1 MKKEIKLG
9 VLVAIVFVC
18 MTSIGINASAAG
30 NKRATVSSNSIAPTY
45 PGMNQNI
52 YYEYIPEYMTKN
64 GVAFSSVD
72 GVIGTAAICV
82 NGIYYEYNVATNTY
96 EPTGMIYFVPI
107 NDIGTAVKF
116 ENGKFYEYNPAT
128 NLFEEKELD
137 SGSIGTAARVE
148 NGIYTEYN
156 EKTNTWE
163 KR

>member
-107 NDIGTAVKF
+107 NDIGT
-116 ENGKFYEYNPAT
+116 